1 MCGRF
6 ALTAPASTIAEVFQ
20 VDVLP
25 DVLPRYNVA
34 PTTEVLC
41 VVSAEGKRELQSFRW
56 GLIPYW
62 AKDRKIAYST
72 LNARSETIEKKPTF
86 RSAFKRRR
94 LLIVAD
100 GFYEWERKD
109 NSNLPRRSATR
120 ANKIPHL
127 FQMADA
133 RPFAIAGVWER
144 WTDPDSGEEVRSCS
158 IVTTG
163 PNTLMASVH
172 DRMPVILPPEVWD
185 TWLDPEVQDTAM
197 LKELLIPFDPAKM
210 KERTVSRTVGDVK
223 NKGPEVQGPYEEVP
237 PAPSESPPPGAA

>member
-34 PTTEVLC
+34 PTTEVLA
-41 VVSAEGKRELQSFRW
+41 VVSQEGRRELQAFRW

-62 AKDRKIAYST
+62 AKDRKIAYTT
-72 LNARSETIEKKPTF
+72 LNARSETIEKKPAF

-100 GFYEWERKD
+100 GFYEWERTDKK
-109 NSNLPRRSATR
+109 
-120 ANKIPHL
+120 NKVPHL
-127 FQMADA
+127 FQMADG
-133 RPFAIAGVWER
+133 RPFALAGVWER

-163 PNTLMASVH
+163 PNSLMEPVH
-172 DRMPVILPPEVWD
+172 DRMPVILPPETWD
-185 TWLDPEVQDTAM
+185 TWLDPSVVDVAR
-197 LKELLIPFDPAKM
+197 LKELLVPFDPSKM
-210 KERTVSRTVGDVK
+210 KERRVSRSVGDVK

-237 PAPSESPPPGAA
+237 VPTAPPGAA

>member
-41 VVSAEGKRELQSFRW
+41 VVHDDGKRALQSFRW
-56 GLIPYW
+56 GLIPFW
-62 AKDRKIAYST
+62 AKDRKIAYQT
-72 LNARSETIEKKPTF
+72 INARAESVAKKPAF

-100 GFYEWERKD
+100 GFYEWERTDKK
-109 NSNLPRRSATR
+109 
-120 ANKIPHL
+120 NKIPHL
-127 FQMADA
+127 FQLAGG

-144 WTDPDSGEEVRSCS
+144 WTDPTTGEEVRSCS
-158 IVTTG
+158 IVTTTA
-163 PNTLMASVH
+163 NTLMEPVH
-172 DRMPVILPPEVWD
+172 DRMPVILPPEAWD
-185 TWLDPEVQDTAM
+185 TWLDPAVQ
-197 LKELLIPFDPAKM
+197 DPAKLQELLQPFPSDLM
-210 KERTVSRTVGDVK
+210 QERRVSKKVGDVK
-223 NKGPEVQGPYEEVP
+223 NKGPEVQGPWEP
-237 PAPSESPPPGAA
+237 